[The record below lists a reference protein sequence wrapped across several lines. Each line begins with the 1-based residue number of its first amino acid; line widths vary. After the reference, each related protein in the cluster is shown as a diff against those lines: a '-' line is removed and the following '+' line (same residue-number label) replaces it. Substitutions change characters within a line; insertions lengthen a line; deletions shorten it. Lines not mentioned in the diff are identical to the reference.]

1 MKQVT
6 LFNKD
11 FTKKEDL
18 AIPFEL
24 NNDSISTPAVHQV
37 VVSLLA
43 RRRQGNACT
52 KNKALV
58 QGGGAK
64 PFKQKGTGRARQ
76 GSTRSP
82 LMPGGGTVFGP
93 TPRSY
98 YKKVNKKVMNLA
110 VKSILA
116 DKLNAG
122 KLFVF
127 DSFDFSGKTKDMA
140 AFLGERNLESTLLVC
155 ETKDNPGIRA
165 IRNLPKCRGLAV
177 EGFSVYEAVKYE
189 NLLIDQNSFNKLIER
204 LG

>member
-127 DSFDFSGKTKDMA
+127 ESFDFTGKTKDMA

-155 ETKDNPGIRA
+155 ESKDNPGIRG
-165 IRNLPKCRGLAV
+165 IKNLRKCRGLGV

-189 NLLIDQNSFNKLIER
+189 NLLIDQKSFNKLIER